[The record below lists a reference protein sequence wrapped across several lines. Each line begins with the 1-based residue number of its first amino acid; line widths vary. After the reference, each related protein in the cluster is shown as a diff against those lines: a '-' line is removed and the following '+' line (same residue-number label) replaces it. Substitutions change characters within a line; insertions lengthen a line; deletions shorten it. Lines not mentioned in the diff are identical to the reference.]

1 MSASAIM
8 MALRQAMT
16 PTAGTAETWTRW
28 LDTRQQEGLF
38 SARVRNWLG
47 VDGWLS
53 RQVGDVPARALSE
66 FVRGQETQL
75 RVVDLLAKQ
84 SHTEHR
90 HLAGSHEASTLVL
103 MAPLDLSGMKGLV
116 LDQVCKVLGY
126 RGWSTY
132 LTPEQ
137 VAHATACHQAQEYG
151 PGQGPAVRPETYKP
165 YGSDLPN
172 ALIEIKLT
180 LVKDAGGETVALVSS
195 VDSPWCR
202 EGRLLGYTAD
212 WSPGHESVP
221 EAPMKN
227 VHDWV
232 LRAMK
237 QAAVW
242 AAERGATQVA
252 WIDGMQKCRLNL
264 LAFEGCSLR
273 INRKEDQSF
282 NYQVF
287 RGDGWP
293 LMHGQG
299 QLGHALMKL
308 GSVAAEKLRDAPLGE
323 SGYEDVEVTMQ
334 GDETNFVH
342 DLVLPSVMRSWVKAH
357 DADLRAGEITVRSF
371 DLVRTSGDQ
380 RERISSH
387 LSESEGRQRV
397 NAHGSPHVTLEPSDI
412 SYRAYSFALTPVMKL
427 AAEAAYDEPEE
438 CADVRVVGMGL

>member
-1 MSASAIM
+1 MSVSPIV
-8 MALRQAMT
+8 MALRQAGT
-16 PTAGTAETWTRW
+16 PAAGDPETWTRW
-28 LDTRQQEGLF
+28 LDACQNEGLI
-38 SARVRNWLG
+38 SPRTRNWLG

-53 RQVGDVPARALSE
+53 RQVGEVPARSLSE
-66 FVRGQETQL
+66 FVRGQETPL

-90 HLAGSHEASTLVL
+90 HLVGSHEASTLIL

-151 PGQGPAVRPETYKP
+151 PGQGPAIRPETYKP

-172 ALIEIKLT
+172 ALIEIKLA

-212 WSPGHESVP
+212 WAPGHDRVP

-242 AAERGATQVA
+242 AAERGATRVA

-264 LAFEGCSLR
+264 QAFEGCMLR
-273 INRKEDQSF
+273 INRKDDQSF
-282 NYQVF
+282 NYQVL

-293 LMHGQG
+293 LMHGQV

-323 SGYEDVEVTMQ
+323 SSYEDIEVSMQ

-342 DLVLPSVMRSWVKAH
+342 DLVLPSVMRGWAASY

-371 DLVRTSGDQ
+371 DVVRTFDAK

-387 LSESEGRQRV
+387 LDENEACQRV
-397 NAHGSPHVTLEPSDI
+397 HAHGSPEITLEPANI
-412 SYRAYSFALTPVMKL
+412 SYRAYSFALTPSMKL
-427 AAEAAYDEPEE
+427 AIEENYDVPDQPT
-438 CADVRVVGMGL
+438 DVRVVGMGR